1 LWAAAHA
8 LPGEGTE
15 AGRIWVQ
22 ERMEQI
28 LKGGVGY
35 VIGGLKQT
43 FTKRRLKGS
52 ARQALEKAI
61 TYLERHK
68 KWMRYDEYLAAG
80 MPVATGGVE
89 SACGAVVK
97 KRMEGESKR
106 WSVEGAEAILR
117 LRSLEKSE
125 EYLAYWRFH
134 TMQERKRVYENKRN
148 DAPLIP

>member
-1 LWAAAHA
+1 
-8 LPGEGTE
+8 
-15 AGRIWVQ
+15 
-22 ERMEQI
+22 M
-28 LKGGVGY
+28 
-35 VIGGLKQT
+35 IGGLKQT

-80 MPVATGGVE
+80 MPVATGVVE
-89 SACGAVVK
+89 SACGAVMK

>member
-1 LWAAAHA
+1 M
-8 LPGEGTE
+8 
-15 AGRIWVQ
+15 Q

-80 MPVATGGVE
+80 MPVATGVVE
-89 SACGAVVK
+89 SACGAVMK

>member
-1 LWAAAHA
+1 
-8 LPGEGTE
+8 
-15 AGRIWVQ
+15 
-22 ERMEQI
+22 MEQI